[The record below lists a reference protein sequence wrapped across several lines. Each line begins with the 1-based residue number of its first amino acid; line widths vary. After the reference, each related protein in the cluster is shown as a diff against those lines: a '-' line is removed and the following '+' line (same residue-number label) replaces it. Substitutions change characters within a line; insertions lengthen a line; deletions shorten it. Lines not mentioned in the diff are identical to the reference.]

1 VEKMRSVV
9 TTPGMGGVVDNYNG
23 SGREFRYDI
32 YNIL

>member
-9 TTPGMGGVVDNYNG
+9 STPRMRGVVDNYNG
-23 SGREFRYDI
+23 GGREFKYVI